1 MDFFDITLVQ
11 NTLILLAVGL
21 VTGFI
26 NTVAGGGSLLTL
38 PVLFFMGFP
47 AAVAN
52 GTNRVAIIFASF
64 SSMYAF
70 RRQGIRGMR
79 YGIWL
84 GIPAMA
90 GAVLG
95 VLIAIRMNDAA
106 FKTTLAIIMFVVAAF
121 IIIEPLFKK
130 QASAEVHS
138 PARMAIALF
147 LSLLIGVYGG
157 FVQAG
162 LGFLIIAALSIIN
175 HMNLVKINNVKVII
189 TFFITVVALA
199 MFGFTGNIDWKYGLI
214 LAVGQSA
221 GGWAGSLWS
230 VQKGEK
236 WIRRVLLAM
245 ILVMALKLIGVDW
258 LNP

>member
-1 MDFFDITLVQ
+1 MDFDSTFVQ
-11 NTLILLAVGL
+11 YTLILLVTGL

-38 PVLFFMGFP
+38 PVLFFLGFP

-52 GTNRVAIIFASF
+52 GTNRVAIIFQSM

-70 RRQGIRGMR
+70 RRQGVRGMR

-84 GIPAMA
+84 GLPAMA

-95 VLIAIRMNDAA
+95 VFIALKMNDEA
-106 FKTTLAIIMFVVAAF
+106 FKKTLAIIMFVVAAL
-121 IIIEPLFKK
+121 IIIEPLLRK
-130 QASAEVHS
+130 QKLEEVHS
-138 PARMAIALF
+138 PLRLAIALV
-147 LSLLIGVYGG
+147 LSFFIGIYGG

-162 LGFLIIAALSIIN
+162 VGFLIIAAFSLVNS
-175 HMNLVKINNVKVII
+175 MNLVKINNVKVII
-189 TFFITVVALA
+189 TFFITIVAIT
-199 MFGFTGNIDWKYGLI
+199 MFGWSGNIDWKYGLI

-221 GGWAGSLWS
+221 GGWAGSHWS
-230 VQKGEK
+230 VKKGEG
-236 WIRRVLLAM
+236 WIRRVLFVM
-245 ILVMALKLIGVDW
+245 IVLMALKLLGVPW